1 MSAYVDQNFGDGSS
15 DAYIVNGLGP
25 DGADALDVLERVA
38 PGKWL
43 FLVSRNVEDF
53 KVLDG
58 CGRMGDPRVV
68 CQAGPELGP
77 VQDAL
82 KKFIDASEAF
92 EIQIL
97 TPPGENGTSQFQLVL
112 ADALGSAINQ
122 RQVDINTLFVHADRL
137 TLNGI
142 RNLQQL
148 RHSQPVGN
156 YLEALQGVPA
166 AVVAS
171 GPSLNDA
178 LPILREYRDRML
190 IVSVGKSFKLLV
202 KEGIDPHIVA
212 QLDMAE
218 GCMKFYEGAKIHPD
232 TTLFWDGDCWPE
244 VPELW
249 KGPKIVSD
257 CGIAVWEWAR
267 RFDGGLRTVDW
278 KAQTVAHTSLHL
290 ARLMGCSPLM
300 LVGVD
305 LAFPGEQTHAEGVT
319 HTWGGKLNA
328 FPETKYVEVNR
339 VGGGTVRTLPNMR
352 SYITGFEIIV
362 ANTKQPI
369 IQTSPAGAKIRG
381 TVEMPLK
388 QVAEQYCGDKRDVA
402 GLLKAAHAKPSE
414 WDADDFDYEIKRLRN
429 ELQAVEKMCVEG
441 KRHIWKMKNLDPMK
455 GNMVRKYAKNEK
467 FALALRASVL
477 ENKSAFAVLRRVV
490 SVTSTHMRDI
500 GKEIEKAG
508 KERTKIE
515 LSADLLEEFF
525 TGFERAAKLIGEEI
539 DKLLL
544 TNDKS

>member
-1 MSAYVDQNFGDGSS
+1 MTEYVDQNFGEGDS
-15 DAYIVNGLGP
+15 DAYIVNGLGIN
-25 DGADALDVLERVA
+25 GVDALDVLERAA
-38 PGKWL
+38 PGKWV

-53 KVLDG
+53 KALDG
-58 CGRMGDPRVV
+58 CGRMDDPRVV

-82 KKFIDASEAF
+82 KRFIDTSEAF

-97 TPPGENGTSQFQLVL
+97 TPPGENGTSQFQFVL

-142 RNLQQL
+142 RNLMQL

-156 YLEALQGVPA
+156 YLDALKGVPA
-166 AVVAS
+166 CVVAA
-171 GPSLNDA
+171 GPSLNEA

-202 KEGIDPHIVA
+202 KEGIDPHVVA

-249 KGPKIVSD
+249 KGPKIVAD
-257 CGIAVWEWAR
+257 CGIAVWNWAKL
-267 RFDGGLRTVDW
+267 FDGGLRTVDW
-278 KAQTVAHTSLHL
+278 KAQTVAHSSLHL
-290 ARLMGCSPLM
+290 ARLMGCNPLM

-319 HTWGGKLNA
+319 HTWGGKLSA

-339 VGGGTVRTLPNMR
+339 VGGGMVRTLPNMR
-352 SYITGFEIIV
+352 SYITGFEIIA
-362 ANTKQPI
+362 ANTKQQQI

-388 QVAEQYCGDKRDVA
+388 QAAEKYCCDPRDVA
-402 GLLKAAHAKPSE
+402 GLLKAAHAKPIS
-414 WDADDFDYEIKRLRN
+414 WDADEFDYEMRRLRR

-441 KRHIWKMKNLDPMK
+441 KRHVWNMKNLDPMK

-467 FALALRASVL
+467 YALALRVSVL
-477 ENKSAFAVLRRVV
+477 ENKAAFEVLRRVV
-490 SVTSTHMRDI
+490 SITSTHMRAI
-500 GKEIEKAG
+500 GKDIEKSG
-508 KERTKIE
+508 KERDKIE
-515 LSADLLEEFF
+515 LSADLLDEFF
-525 TGFERAAKLIGEEI
+525 TGFERAARLVGDEI
-539 DKLLL
+539 DKVIS
-544 TNDKS
+544 KGA